1 MKILITGAAGFI
13 GRNLCARLRERGYT
27 ELLEYSRA
35 SGREALLRYA
45 RDCGFVFHLAGVNR
59 PADPD
64 TFDENRSF
72 TAELLDCLHEAKNAA
87 PVLYASSAQAAL
99 DNAYGR
105 SKLQAEELVF
115 AYGVQMGADVY
126 VYRLPGVF
134 GKWCRPNYNSVVA
147 TFCDAAAHGRPL
159 CVLDADA
166 PITLAHI
173 DDATGEMIRALEGH
187 ANRQGAFCALSS
199 TFLTTVGDIARRI
212 VSFRTGRPDCA
223 VPDMDDPLTM
233 RLYSTYLS
241 YLPEDG
247 FGYPLTPHEDDRG
260 LFAEFLK
267 SSSGGQVS
275 VNISRPGVTKGNHY
289 HHLKVEKILVIS
301 GEGIVRL
308 QILGGGPV
316 LTYRVCGNRPSVVT
330 IPPGYVH
337 AVENTGGGDMAMVI
351 WANQIF
357 DPERPDTYP
366 AQIQPT

>member
-1 MKILITGAAGFI
+1 MKILITGASGFI
-13 GRNLCARLRERGYT
+13 GKNLCARLRERGYT

-35 SGREALLRYA
+35 SGRDALFRYA
-45 RDCGFVFHLAGVNR
+45 RECGFVFHIAGVNR
-59 PADPD
+59 PADAD
-64 TFDENRSF
+64 AFAENPAF
-72 TAELLDCLHEAKNAA
+72 TAELVHILREAGNAA
-87 PVLYASSAQAAL
+87 PVLYASSAQAEQ

-115 AYGVQMGADVY
+115 EHGAQMGTDVY

-159 CVLDADA
+159 CVYDADA
-166 PITLAHI
+166 PLTLAHI
-173 DDATGEMIRALEGH
+173 DDVTQEMIRALTGR

-199 TFLTTVGDIARRI
+199 TFQTTVGGVAQQI
-212 VSFRTGRPDCA
+212 VSFRTGRPNCA
-223 VPDMDDPLTM
+223 VPNMDDPLTL

-247 FGYPLTPHEDDRG
+247 FGYSLKPHEDDRG
-260 LFAEFLK
+260 LFAEFIK
-267 SSSGGQVS
+267 SPSGGQVS
-275 VNISRPGVTKGNHY
+275 VNISRPGVLKGNHY
-289 HHLKVEKILVIS
+289 HNLKVEKILVIS
-301 GEGIVRL
+301 GEGIIRL
-308 QILGGGPV
+308 QQLGGGPV
-316 LTYRVCGNRPSVVT
+316 LEYPVCAERPSVVE

-357 DPERPDTYP
+357 DPDRPDTYP
-366 AQIQPT
+366 AQIQR

>member
-1 MKILITGAAGFI
+1 MSETNWKGAKGMKFLITGAAGFI
-13 GRNLCARLRERGYT
+13 GRNLCAPPQGCGDIRSFWNTAAPPDG
-27 ELLEYSRA
+27 SF
-35 SGREALLRYA
+35 LRYA
-45 RDCGFVFHLAGVNR
+45 RSAVYSPRPPVNR

-115 AYGVQMGADVY
+115 AYGAQMGADVY

-134 GKWCRPNYNSVVA
+134 GKWCRPNYNRVVA

-233 RLYSTYLS
+233 RLYSNIS
-241 YLPEDG
+241 ELPAGRRLRLPVDAA
-247 FGYPLTPHEDDRG
+247 RG
-260 LFAEFLK
+260 RQGAVCGIPEIFV
-267 SSSGGQVS
+267 GGQVS
-275 VNISRPGVTKGNHY
+275 VNISRPV
-289 HHLKVEKILVIS
+289 
-301 GEGIVRL
+301 
-308 QILGGGPV
+308 
-316 LTYRVCGNRPSVVT
+316 
-330 IPPGYVH
+330 
-337 AVENTGGGDMAMVI
+337 
-351 WANQIF
+351 
-357 DPERPDTYP
+357 
-366 AQIQPT
+366 